1 MCIRILMLGNGFDLA
16 NKLPTTY
23 KDFLEFCKHTS
34 YIFEDETL
42 NQFDEE
48 YGKKYLN
55 KWHFNDHIKQ
65 ILNKQF
71 YTKQGVANTWRVESE
86 SLNELYDCIHKNTF
100 YEYFQMCLEENRI
113 KGANWID
120 FESEIAAV
128 IHEIEKLI
136 QYKNGM
142 IKDISPITLLDMYD
156 RFEEKEFTDYPPD
169 LDNIFGVPH
178 TYSSTK
184 RTIEQI
190 ELEEIYSFISDL
202 LIDLNKLTH
211 ALELYLSSFVSR
223 LTPSRITDLDNL
235 CFNHIL
241 SFNYTKTFEDNYTD
255 LLSSDRDFCY
265 VHGVATNGS
274 SIETCNLVLGI
285 NEYLP
290 DDRKDIDLVFLAFKK
305 YYQRI
310 FKQTNNEY
318 SSWID
323 DITEEADDGNGKR
336 VRIEE
341 YELHIFG
348 HSLDVT
354 DKDILRKFILN
365 SNVQTK
371 IYYYRTE
378 PNDKRDFSSKIKNL
392 IGIIGQDELIA
403 RTGGGSKNTIEFIPQ
418 NI

>member
-1 MCIRILMLGNGFDLA
+1 MLGNGFDLA

-23 KDFLEFCKHTS
+23 KDFLEFCKHAS
-34 YIFEDETL
+34 YIFEEETL
-42 NQFDEE
+42 DQYNEE
-48 YGKKYLN
+48 YDKKYLS
-55 KWHFNDHIKQ
+55 KWRFNDSLKQ

-71 YTKQGVANTWRVESE
+71 HTKQFFASTLRVESDR
-86 SLNELYDCIHKNTF
+86 LNELYDCIHKNTF
-100 YEYFQMCLEENRI
+100 YEYFQLCLEENRL

-128 IHEIEKLI
+128 IHELEKLI
-136 QYKNGM
+136 QYKNGK
-142 IKDISPITLLDMYD
+142 IKDVNPITILDVYD
-156 RFEEKEFTDYPPD
+156 RFEEIEFTQESYDKD
-169 LDNIFGVPH
+169 LHFVSHRI
-178 TYSSTK
+178 TSTK
-184 RTIEQI
+184 RTVEQI
-190 ELEEIYSFISDL
+190 ELEEIYLFISDL

-223 LTPSRITDLDNL
+223 LKPNRITDLDNL

-241 SFNYTKTFEDNYTD
+241 SFNYTKTFEDNYSD

-265 VHGVATNGS
+265 VHGVATNDS
-274 SIETCNLVLGI
+274 SVETCNLVLGI

-323 DITEEADDGNGKR
+323 DITEEADDCNGKSIR
-336 VRIEE
+336 VEE